1 MKIKTTLQIRKK
13 FLLFINFLSRLLS
26 SLGACNKSINVK
38 EKNNQKHPFIYPCA
52 SSSQHIKQKRDKN
65 GLTQPVIYLKYP
77 IHNFLKKNVNFYQL
91 LNYFRWRAWSTSMN
105 TLLIAPLGLSYA
117 KIGLNILVFFWQKK
131 YHFHSKHF
139 SHTVTTEGK
148 K

>member
-38 EKNNQKHPFIYPCA
+38 EKNNQKTPFYLSLCFQFSA
-52 SSSQHIKQKRDKN
+52 YKTKKRDKN

-91 LNYFRWRAWSTSMN
+91 F
-105 TLLIAPLGLSYA
+105 
-117 KIGLNILVFFWQKK
+117 
-131 YHFHSKHF
+131 
-139 SHTVTTEGK
+139 
-148 K
+148 